1 MITAFNRDNLA
12 MNLPDVCRKDAES
25 NNYKLL
31 AIEKSA
37 MDRLRADLQSIF
49 NSLDLDQATGGILDR
64 YGGMIG
70 QGRGAASDDQYR
82 VMIKAKIC
90 RNLANGD
97 HRSIVAAICATFG
110 CDPGDVQLKE
120 LSAPCVV
127 QITGLSFESL
137 NKRNIDLTTATQ
149 IIYRLMPAG
158 VRLESLDFSGT
169 FAFSGG
175 TELVYDEGT
184 GFADAD
190 QTIGGYLG
198 YAATGGASK
207 LPV

>member
-1 MITAFNRDNLA
+1 MITAFNRENLA
-12 MNLPDVCRKDAES
+12 KNLPDVYRKDADS

-31 AIEKSA
+31 AVEKSA
-37 MDRLRADLQSIF
+37 MDRLRADLQAIF
-49 NSLDLDQATGGILDR
+49 DSLDLDKATGSTLDL
-64 YGGMIG
+64 YGGMLG
-70 QGRGAASDDQYR
+70 QGRGAASDEQYR

-90 RNLANGD
+90 RTLANGD

-110 CDPGDVQLKE
+110 CEPETVQLTE
-120 LSAPCVV
+120 LSEPCVV
-127 QITGLSFESL
+127 QITGLSFDSL
-137 NKRNIDLTTATQ
+137 NARNIDLATATQ
-149 IIYRLMPAG
+149 IIYRLLPVG

-169 FAFSGG
+169 FEFSGG
-175 TELVYDEGT
+175 SELVYDADA

-198 YAATGGASK
+198 YAATGGVSK